1 MPPTAQKPRRRRRWL
16 LITLL
21 LLIAA
26 VVAYIAFPKKD
37 TFTVS
42 PETTYVTGPID
53 ADGRVDY
60 VAALNTRLRGDI
72 TPEQNAN
79 VLIRQA
85 IGPRPEGRPMSDEYF
100 QWLGCPAPPDGGT
113 YFVPWH
119 TFAQDWDQKR
129 GNPALLPPA
138 PDYVRHC
145 RARHE
150 RARQWPWAAADEP
163 DLAAWLAK
171 IDGPLALLDRAT
183 ARPAYYNPL
192 LPKRGPDGRPGLLYG
207 GSEPMMNAH
216 RAAATALL
224 CRAMMRL
231 GAGQADGAWRDLMTC
246 HRLGRLWEGGGSVTE
261 YLVGVGVQMTA
272 MRGEAVFLS
281 QAKLTAAQLAA
292 CQADLGRLPTP
303 TRVADKADLVERFS
317 VLDALQHM
325 ARDGPGSE
333 AFDLVAGASRPAAE
347 RWLGRGVDWD
357 PPLRLANRMVDR
369 LIVVLREDGSPA
381 RDAAL
386 SDLDRE
392 MDNKVGEV
400 ARDENDRLAALR
412 SPAARVE
419 VVARVLVGLSSSAAK
434 LAVTEDRVT
443 QQRRTLSVAV
453 ALAAYRLD
461 RGAYPETLADLAPKF
476 LPEVPLD
483 LCSGEPLKYR
493 RTAAGYRLYSV
504 GANHT
509 DDEGRGFQDD
519 PKGDD
524 MLIEMPAKEPPP
536 VKKPEPAA
544 MPDDDPE

>member
-1 MPPTAQKPRRRRRWL
+1 MPTTPKPRRRRRWL
-16 LITLL
+16 LIAPL
-21 LLIAA
+21 LLIVA
-26 VVAYIAFPKKD
+26 VVGYIAFPKKD
-37 TFTVS
+37 TFTVG
-42 PETTYVTGPID
+42 PETTYVTGPLD

-79 VLIRQA
+79 VLIWQA
-85 IGPRPEGRPMSDEYF
+85 IGPRPEGRPMPDEYF
-100 QWLGCPAPPDGGT
+100 QWLGAAAPPEAGT
-113 YFVPWH
+113 YFVQWH

-129 GNPALLPPA
+129 RDPALLPPA
-138 PDYVRHC
+138 PDDVRHA
-145 RARHE
+145 ARHD
-150 RARQWPWAAADEP
+150 RARQWPWAAAAEP

-171 IDGPLALLDRAT
+171 IDAPLALLDRAT

-192 LPKRGPDGRPGLLYG
+192 LPKRGPDGRAGLLYG
-207 GSEPMMNAH
+207 GSGTVMIAH

-231 GAGQADGAWRDLMTC
+231 GAGQPDAAWRDLMTC

-281 QAKLTAAQLAA
+281 RAKLTAAQLAA
-292 CQADLGRLPTP
+292 CQADLGRLPAP
-303 TRVADKADLVERFS
+303 TRVADKADLVERFT
-317 VLDALQHM
+317 VLDALQHI

-333 AFDLVAGASRPAAE
+333 AFDLVAGADRPAAE
-347 RWLGRGVDWD
+347 RWLGRAVDWD

-369 LIVVLREDGSPA
+369 LAAVLREDGSPA

-386 SDLDRE
+386 GDLGRE
-392 MDNKVGEV
+392 MDNKVAEV
-400 ARDENDRLAALR
+400 ARDENDRPAAFR

-419 VVARVLVGLSSSAAK
+419 VVARVLVGLSSLAAK
-434 LAVTEDRVT
+434 LAVTEDRVA

-461 RGAYPETLADLAPKF
+461 RGAYPETLADVAPKY
-476 LPEVPLD
+476 LPEIPADV
-483 LCSGEPLKYR
+483 CSGKPLKYR
-493 RTAAGYRLYSV
+493 RTAAGYRLHSV
-504 GANHT
+504 GANHA
-509 DDEGRGFQDD
+509 DDEGRSFQDD